1 MFCQTILQQVKTN
14 LATIDNFD
22 YNIFDLNDLVETQSM
37 TFMSIEI
44 FTRLNFFN
52 HKILDEEVLRKF
64 VNEISKGYDR
74 NITYHNDLHA
84 ADVFQTSYSVIRK
97 SESINVKIP

>member
-1 MFCQTILQQVKTN
+1 MCN
-14 LATIDNFD
+14 
-22 YNIFDLNDLVETQSM
+22 SG
-37 TFMSIEI
+37 
-44 FTRLNFFN
+44 
-52 HKILDEEVLRKF
+52 KF